1 MYIYKYYCYILCSML
16 VTYLP
21 GEPQVHWLRAPFA
34 QERSIFDAFGELGFG
49 PHASRTRVPQFQVV
63 RHGGCVGRKL
73 EKAETAVQTR
83 ADDANALIDS
93 GDCVFFSV
101 VIVAICTAT
110 TTPAT
115 VADDDFAATAAVTGQ
130 RTFVVAPT
138 GVCVTTAA
146 TSIVAT
152 ACENNK
158 RVSLKS
164 PSISIRILRTH
175 THKVPLITE
184 VI

>member
-1 MYIYKYYCYILCSML
+1 ML

-21 GEPQVHWLRAPFA
+21 GEPQVHWLWAPFA
-34 QERSIFDAFGELGFG
+34 QERSILDAFGELGLG
-49 PHASRTRVPQFQVV
+49 PHASRTRVSQFQIV
-63 RHGGCVGRKL
+63 RHGGCVSRKL

-83 ADDANALIDS
+83 ADNANALIDS

-101 VIVAICTAT
+101 VVVAICTAAT
-110 TTPAT
+110 TSAA
-115 VADDDFAATAAVTGQ
+115 VADNDIAATAAVAGQ

-152 ACENNK
+152 ACENSK
-158 RVSLKS
+158 RISLKY
-164 PSISIRILRTH
+164 PSISIRILHTH